1 MDKKL
6 PVTCPACGDELKVE
20 TLQCDSC
27 DTTVSGMYNLPLLA
41 SLEDEDQIFIVDFI
55 KSSGNLKIMAKNLGL
70 SYPTVRNLLDKII
83 ERIKRLEANSEG

>member
-6 PVTCPACGDELKVE
+6 PVTCPACGDELRVK
-20 TLQCDSC
+20 TLHCESC
-27 DTTVSGMYNLPLLA
+27 ETTVNGMYNLPLLA
-41 SLEDEDQIFIVDFI
+41 SLEDEDQSFVVDFI

-83 ERIKRLEANSEG
+83 GRIKKIEENNTR